1 MSNQSEYIE
10 LRSDIKKQTESI
22 NDLTVSIA
30 QLLEG
35 YKHHKEVTE
44 KQGVEIKA
52 VSDELK
58 ELDDKFDNF
67 VLNYKPFLDGAIK
80 DKEKKSDRL
89 WRVIMGW
96 FSAAVLAI
104 AAFVM
109 GIVTNH
115 YEPDESAR
123 IEQKQNP

>member
-1 MSNQSEYIE
+1 MSNQNELTE

-35 YKHHKEVTE
+35 YKYNKEVTE
-44 KQGVEIKA
+44 RQGAEM
-52 VSDELK
+52 K
-58 ELDDKFDNF
+58 ELGDKVDSFI
-67 VLNYKPFLDGAIK
+67 LSYKPFLDEAIK

-104 AAFVM
+104 AAFVL
-109 GIVTNH
+109 GIITKH
-115 YEPDESAR
+115 YEPDESTR
-123 IEQKQNP
+123 IEQKRNP